1 MKVDLNF
8 LNRTIFFTALIDAAH
23 FLYIKKK
30 NTKPFYFKI
39 FKFLV

>member
-30 NTKPFYFKI
+30 ILSHFI
-39 FKFLV
+39 LKF

>member
-30 NTKPFYFKI
+30 KY
-39 FKFLV
+39 